1 MWVLINTVWK
11 TMLMQN
17 IVGETDCNVDRDWR
31 CRMKKTQGSK
41 ANGKNYIMTNDTWV
55 IGVCS
60 NVNSFSFYP

>member
-17 IVGETDCNVDRDWR
+17 IVGETDCNVDRGLK
-31 CRMKKTQGSK
+31 MSNKKTQGSK
-41 ANGKNYIMTNDTWV
+41 ANGKNYIMTNDAWV
-55 IGVCS
+55 IGVSS